1 MLPPPNY
8 IFILPYISAI
18 YENRQQRREE
28 IQIETNYLSNDL
40 QNNKIIFIFAPV
52 NLELILSYE
61 KDESSNSL
69 FYFLCM

>member
-1 MLPPPNY
+1 MQ
-8 IFILPYISAI
+8 
-18 YENRQQRREE
+18 NRQQIRKE

-40 QNNKIIFIFAPV
+40 QNNKIIIIFAPV